1 MTKFLFT
8 PTPAAQDAPELSAV
22 DKRAMRAIQRMLTAM
37 RRNDHRPALHYAWID
52 AKGRQCSCDGF
63 RAYRL
68 NTPLPLDPRPAN
80 VGDGIDLD
88 KVVPDIA
95 RNYEPIPLPTT
106 DELQS
111 YASIEREAD
120 GRKANLL
127 WDFGPGRP
135 VVNIPY
141 LIDLMAIFPEVT
153 HVYVSTTNGPVSPLY
168 VKSERG
174 DAILLPV
181 RCTEDRRAENI
192 RHHFDLLAA
201 KYLAAVEANAEAAF
215 SPDGFAALAR
225 VAWQPC

>member
-1 MTKFLFT
+1 MTKILFT
-8 PTPAAQDAPELSAV
+8 PAPAAATAPELSAV
-22 DKRAMRAIQRMLTAM
+22 DKRAMRAIQRMLTTM

-52 AKGRQCSCDGF
+52 AQGRQCSCDGF

-68 NTPLPLDPRPAN
+68 NTPLPLEPRPAN
-80 VGDGIDLD
+80 VGDGVDLD
-88 KVVPDIA
+88 KIVPDIS

-111 YASIEREAD
+111 YASVEREAD
-120 GRKANLL
+120 GRKAKLL

-168 VKSERG
+168 VQSERG

-181 RCTEDRRAENI
+181 RCTDESRERNR

-201 KYLAAVEANAEAAF
+201 KYLAAVEANADAAF
-215 SPDGFAALAR
+215 TLEGFAALAR
-225 VAWQPC
+225 VAWQP